1 VLFKKNFETWRQEQ
15 LHPSIAII
23 LQGKKIGIRPS
34 WQEIASGEVF
44 TKIYWDFLELRNGV
58 CTLQKVGSAELKKFR
73 CSASRP

>member
-34 WQEIASGEVF
+34 WQEIGRKFF
-44 TKIYWDFLELRNGV
+44 TKIYWDSLELRNGV
-58 CTLQKVGSAELKKFR
+58 CTLQKVGGAELKKFR